1 MARQAG
7 FWDYEEHLARL
18 TKGGDPLVTLAAVV
32 DFEPFRYRLEKA
44 LKRSDGTKGGRPP
57 YDPVLMFKVLVLQAL
72 YGLSDDQ
79 AEFQIR
85 DRLSFLRFLGLHPN
99 APSPDAKT
107 IWLFRE
113 HLVQARAIEKLF
125 ALFDARLKEGG
136 YLAQGGQIID
146 ATVIAAPRQHLT
158 DAEKALIRQG
168 KAAGEIWPEEPAKAA
183 QKDIDARWTMKRGSL
198 KRSEAAGASAPPPSQ
213 IMVPMFGYKNHA
225 GIDRTFG
232 FIRKWTVTHAARHDS
247 GAFEDVLDTENIAR
261 SVWADTAYRSAKNEA
276 AIRRAQLKSMIHF
289 RKPKGRPMDRRHQRA
304 NAARSKVRSAV
315 EHVFATQKS
324 RMALFV
330 RTIGI
335 ERARMKIG
343 MANLAYNFKRLVW
356 HEGRTAPA

>member
-18 TKGGDPLVTLAAVV
+18 TRGGDPLVTLAEVV
-32 DFEPFRYRLEKA
+32 EFEPFRYRLEKA
-44 LKRSDGTKGGRPP
+44 LKRSDGAKGGRPP
-57 YDPVLMFKVLVLQAL
+57 YDPVMMFKVLVLQAL
-72 YGLSDDQ
+72 YNLSDDQ

-85 DRLSFLRFLGLHPN
+85 DRLSFLRFLGLTPN
-99 APSPDAKT
+99 VPSPDAKT

-113 HLVQARAIEKLF
+113 QLVQARAMGKLF
-125 ALFDARLKEGG
+125 ELFDARLKASG

-158 DAEKALIRQG
+158 DEEKALIKEG
-168 KAAGEIWPEEPAKAA
+168 KAADEIWPDDPAKAS

-198 KRSEAAGASAPPPSQ
+198 KRSEAGETRVAAPAQ

-232 FIRKWTVTHAARHDS
+232 FIRKWAVTHAARHDS
-247 GAFEDVLDTENIAR
+247 GAFEDVLDTGNIAQ

-276 AIRRAQLKSMIHF
+276 AIRRARLKSMIHF
-289 RKPKGRPMDRRHQRA
+289 RKPKGKLMDRRHSHA

-315 EHVFATQKS
+315 EHVFAVQKS

-356 HEGRTAPA
+356 HEGRTASA

>member
-7 FWDYEEHLARL
+7 FWDYEDHLARL
-18 TKGGDPLVTLAAVV
+18 TKSGDPLVTLAEVV
-32 DFEPFRYRLEKA
+32 EFEPFRYRLEKA
-44 LKRSDGTKGGRPP
+44 LKRSDGAKGGRPP
-57 YDPVLMFKVLVLQAL
+57 YDPVMMFKVLVLQAL
-72 YGLSDDQ
+72 YNLSDDQ
-79 AEFQIR
+79 TEFQIR
-85 DRLSFLRFLGLHPN
+85 DRLSFMRFLGLNPN

-125 ALFDARLKEGG
+125 ALFDARLKSGG

-158 DAEKALIRQG
+158 DEEKALIKQG
-168 KAAGEIWPEEPAKAA
+168 KAADEIWPDEPAKAA

-198 KRSEAAGASAPPPSQ
+198 KRSEAGEARAAVPAQ

-232 FIRKWTVTHAARHDS
+232 FIRKWAVTHAARHDS
-247 GAFEDVLDTENIAR
+247 GAFEDVLDTENIAQ

-276 AIRRAQLKSMIHF
+276 AIRRAQRRSMIHF
-289 RKPKGRPMDRRHQRA
+289 RKPKGRSMDRRHQRA

-315 EHVFATQKS
+315 EHVFAAQKS

-335 ERARMKIG
+335 ERAKMKIG

-356 HEGRTAPA
+356 HEGRSAPA

>member
-1 MARQAG
+1 MRRQAG

-18 TKGGDPLVTLAAVV
+18 TKSGDPLVTLAKVV
-32 DFEPFRYRLEKA
+32 DFEPFRYRLETA
-44 LKRSDGTKGGRPP
+44 LKRSDGSKGGRPP

-72 YGLSDDQ
+72 YNLSDDQ

-85 DRLSFLRFLGLHPN
+85 DRLSFMRFLGLNPN

-113 HLVQARAIEKLF
+113 QLVQARVIEKLF
-125 ALFDARLKEGG
+125 ALFAARLKASG

-158 DAEKALIRQG
+158 DEEKALIRQG
-168 KAAGEIWPEEPAKAA
+168 KAADEIWPDAPAKAA

-198 KRSEAAGASAPPPSQ
+198 KRSEAGEARAPVPAQ

-232 FIRKWTVTHAARHDS
+232 FIRKWAVTHAARHDS
-247 GAFEDVLDTENIAR
+247 GAFGDVLDTENIAQ

-276 AIRRAQLKSMIHF
+276 AIRRARLKSMIHF
-289 RKPKGRPMDRRHQRA
+289 RKPKGKPIDNRRQRA
-304 NAARSKVRSAV
+304 NASRSKVRSAV
-315 EHVFATQKS
+315 EHVFAVQKS
-324 RMALFV
+324 QMALFV

-356 HEGRTAPA
+356 HEGRSTPA

>member
-7 FWDYEEHLARL
+7 FWDDEEHLARL
-18 TKGGDPLVTLAAVV
+18 TKGGDLLVTLSEVV

-44 LKRSDGTKGGRPP
+44 LKRSDGAKGGRPP
-57 YDPVLMFKVLVLQAL
+57 YDSIMMFKVLVLQAL
-72 YGLSDDQ
+72 YNLSDDQ

-85 DRLSFLRFLGLHPN
+85 DRLSFLRFLGLAPN
-99 APSPDAKT
+99 VPSPDAKT

-125 ALFDARLKEGG
+125 ALFDTRLKASG

-158 DAEKALIRQG
+158 DEEKALIKEG
-168 KAAGEIWPEEPAKAA
+168 KAADEIWPDELAKAS

-198 KRSEAAGASAPPPSQ
+198 KRSEASEARAAVPAQ

-232 FIRKWTVTHAARHDS
+232 FIRKWAVTHAARHDS
-247 GAFEDVLDTENIAR
+247 GALEDVLDTGNIAQ
-261 SVWADTAYRSAKNEA
+261 SVWADTACRSAKNEA
-276 AIRRAQLKSMIHF
+276 AIRRARLKSMIHF
-289 RKPKGRPMDRRHQRA
+289 RKPKGKPMDRRHQRA

>member
-18 TKGGDPLVTLAAVV
+18 TKGGDPLVTLAEVV

-44 LKRSDGTKGGRPP
+44 LKRSDGAKGGRPP
-57 YDPVLMFKVLVLQAL
+57 YDPVMMFKVLVLQAL
-72 YGLSDDQ
+72 YNLSDDQ

-85 DRLSFLRFLGLHPN
+85 DRLSFLRFLGLTPN
-99 APSPDAKT
+99 VPSPDAKT

-125 ALFDARLKEGG
+125 ALFDARLKASG

-158 DAEKALIRQG
+158 DEEKALIKEDR
-168 KAAGEIWPEEPAKAA
+168 APVEIWPDEPAKAS
-183 QKDIDARWTMKRGSL
+183 QKDIYARWTMKRGSL
-198 KRSEAAGASAPPPSQ
+198 KRSETGETSAPPSAQ
-213 IMVPMFGYKNHA
+213 IMVPTFGYKNHA

-232 FIRKWTVTHAARHDS
+232 FIRKWVVTHAARHDS
-247 GAFEDVLDTENIAR
+247 GAFEDVLDTGNIAQ

-276 AIRRAQLKSMIHF
+276 AIRRARLKSMIHF
-289 RKPKGRPMDRRHQRA
+289 RKPKGKPMDRRHQRA

-315 EHVFATQKS
+315 EHVFAAQKS

-356 HEGRTAPA
+356 LEGRTAPA